1 MKREIS
7 LDKSEGVDNQA
18 SRFQADSA
26 RNQM

>member
-7 LDKSEGVDNQA
+7 LDKSEDVDNQA